1 MSLSHSLSAAFS
13 GLTASAAAASIVAEN
28 MANLRTPGYGRREVL
43 LGTSA
48 IGGGVTIRG
57 VVRQADM
64 LLLGER
70 RIAQSLST
78 GAEMRMAFHRSIET
92 ALGLPGEDGA
102 LDSMI
107 GQFDAALIT
116 AAASPSSEPA
126 LAGVLDAA
134 KALAG
139 KLRTVSGQI
148 QQARQTADQAIASDV
163 ATVNTS
169 LVQIESLNRDIQ
181 RMTVLGQDASALV
194 DQRQALVDGI
204 ARILPVREVPRSNGR
219 IALYASGGLALV
231 DEKAAQF
238 GFAASG
244 MIGAGSGG
252 LSGLTLNGK
261 PVATG
266 AGGPLQ
272 GGSLAAGFALR
283 DTLGPAAQARLDAV
297 ARDLVDRMR
306 GADPTIAPGAA
317 GLFTDGGSAFDP
329 LAEPGLAGRITVN
342 PLADPAQGGA
352 LWRLRAGLGAAVP
365 GDPGDGRL
373 LTGLSAALNR
383 PSVTASGEFQPVLRS
398 FQALGAEL
406 VSGIATARLAGQS
419 EATQSAARL
428 SALEELEARGGVDTD
443 HETKLLLVIERAY
456 AANAR
461 VIETVERMLDSLLEI

>member
-13 GLTASAAAASIVAEN
+13 GLTASSAAASIVAEN

-48 IGGGVTIRG
+48 IGGGVMIRG
-57 VVRQADM
+57 VMRQTDM

-70 RIAQSLST
+70 RNAQALST
-78 GAEMRMAFHRSIET
+78 GAETRMAFHRSIET
-92 ALGLPGEDGA
+92 TLGLPGEDGA
-102 LDSMI
+102 LDSLI
-107 GQFDAALIT
+107 GRFDAALIT
-116 AAASPSSEPA
+116 AAASPSSDPA

-134 KALAG
+134 QALAG
-139 KLRTVSGQI
+139 KLRTVTGQI

-163 ATVNTS
+163 ATLNSS
-169 LVQIESLNRDIQ
+169 LVQIEALNSDIQ

-204 ARILPVREVPRSNGR
+204 ARILPVREVARGNGR

-238 GFAASG
+238 GFTASG

-252 LSGLTLNGK
+252 LSGLTMNGR
-261 PVATG
+261 PVRTG
-266 AGGPLQ
+266 ADGPLH
-272 GGSLAAGFALR
+272 GGSLAANFALR
-283 DTLGPAAQARLDAV
+283 DTLAPAAQARLDAV
-297 ARDLVDRMR
+297 ARDLADRMR
-306 GADPTIAPGAA
+306 GADPTIAPGSA
-317 GLFTDGGSAFDP
+317 GLFTDGGGAFDP
-329 LAEPGLAGRITVN
+329 LAETGFAGRIAVN

-365 GDPGDGRL
+365 GDPGDGGL
-373 LTGLSAALNR
+373 LTGLSAALNQ
-383 PSVTASGEFQPVLRS
+383 PSATASGGFQPVLRS

-428 SALEELEARGGVDTD
+428 SALEELEAQGGVDTD
-443 HETKLLLVIERAY
+443 HETQLLLVIERAY